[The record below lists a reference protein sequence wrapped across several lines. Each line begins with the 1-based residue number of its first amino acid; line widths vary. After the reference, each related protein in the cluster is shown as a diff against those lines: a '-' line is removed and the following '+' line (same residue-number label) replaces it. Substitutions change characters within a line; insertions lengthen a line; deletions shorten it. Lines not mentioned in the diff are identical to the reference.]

1 VISPPSLAVGFLP
14 VVLFLVALLALDSYR
29 LATWRR
35 VLGSIAWG
43 ALAALAA
50 LLLHRALL
58 EVAGLSPLAL
68 RRYVAP
74 AIEEALKA
82 GLVVAMVRSARVGFL
97 VDAGIHGFAAG
108 TGFAL
113 VENAWYAHA
122 LGDPNPWLWVLRGLG
137 TAVMHGSTTAMV
149 GIAARA
155 MADRGVR
162 LPVSALP
169 GLAAAWIVHSGYN
182 HLAINPLLA
191 TALLLVAAPLA
202 LYLTFELSERATRD
216 WLGHGL
222 DRDAELLEL
231 VHSGAIVHTPA
242 GEYLRSLRARFSGP
256 VVADMLC
263 LLEIRLELAMRAKG
277 VLLARQAGLEVAP
290 DAGLLARLA
299 ELRYL
304 ERSIGPTGRLAMHP
318 LLPEGRERW
327 QIRLL
332 EGGGPSRS
340 PGNQHGS
347 GSRSPGQRSG

>member
-1 VISPPSLAVGFLP
+1 MISPLSLVVGFLP
-14 VVLFLVALLALDSYR
+14 VVLFLIALLALDSYR
-29 LATWRR
+29 LVTWRR

-43 ALAALAA
+43 ALAALLA

-58 EVAGLSPLAL
+58 EGAGLPPLAL

-74 AIEEALKA
+74 VLEEVMKAALVLA
-82 GLVVAMVRSARVGFL
+82 LVRSARVGFL

-113 VENAWYAHA
+113 VENAWYAHT

-155 MADRGVR
+155 LADRGAR
-162 LPVSALP
+162 LPVAALP
-169 GLAAAWIVHSGYN
+169 GLAAAMLVHSGYN

-202 LYLTFELSERATRD
+202 LFVTFELSERATRD

-222 DRDAELLEL
+222 DHDAGLLEL

-242 GEYLRSLRARFSGP
+242 GEYLASLRARFPGP

-263 LLEIRLELAMRAKG
+263 QLEIRLELAMRAKG
-277 VLLARQAGLEVAP
+277 LLLARAAGLEVPP
-290 DAGLLARLA
+290 DTALLARLA

-304 ERSIGPTGRLAMHP
+304 ERAIGPTGRLAMHP

-332 EGGGPSRS
+332 EGGDRRQPTRS
-340 PGNQHGS
+340 
-347 GSRSPGQRSG
+347 